1 MRKRGRPG
9 GAAPIL
15 FFARAVDEHLQRGC
29 ELFLTFHWTAPEV
42 GLLCALEGGT
52 LKRERESLMS
62 VKRGWPSGPVFT
74 GFSLG
79 KRSKGDFSHRLAR
92 AAALFVLVGVF
103 PTIMIGSAAGSLA
116 DTPGRGSLGM
126 NSGMDSFGTSSPQ
139 LISRRATS
147 IEVASSQSK
156 GNSIRSSMEQV
167 GMAAVGMAE
176 AESELKESDLD
187 NRNAVPLARPLQN
200 RTRTRIE
207 PIVQGAAM
215 EIAIGLPRE

>member
-1 MRKRGRPG
+1 
-9 GAAPIL
+9 
-15 FFARAVDEHLQRGC
+15 
-29 ELFLTFHWTAPEV
+29 
-42 GLLCALEGGT
+42 
-52 LKRERESLMS
+52 MS

-79 KRSKGDFSHRLAR
+79 KRLKGDFSHRLAR
-92 AAALFVLVGVF
+92 AAALFVLVGVL

-126 NSGMDSFGTSSPQ
+126 NSGMDSFGTSTSQ
-139 LISRRATS
+139 LTSRRAAS
-147 IEVASSQSK
+147 NEASSNETK
-156 GNSIRSSMEQV
+156 GDSIRSSMDRF
-167 GMAAVGMAE
+167 GMAAVGTTE

-187 NRNAVPLARPLQN
+187 NRNAVPPARPLQN